1 MSTNTNKKPVDY
13 FEFADQA
20 QTPFVVLEHRDGR
33 MPIKRSLVTSAGAIE
48 ITGADGAV
56 EVLGSSTYPCSLK
69 ILERIRTHHEGL
81 LLVQVDP
88 MRVDGVAEQVLSAR
102 FH

>member
-1 MSTNTNKKPVDY
+1 MSTNTNKSPVDY

-20 QTPFVVLEHRDGR
+20 QTPFVVLDHRNGR
-33 MPIKRSLVTSAGAIE
+33 LPIQRLLVTSAGAIE

-56 EVLGSSTYPCSLK
+56 EVLGSAEHPCSTAVLK
-69 ILERIRTHHEGL
+69 RVRTHHEGL
-81 LLVQVDP
+81 LLVQVDAT
-88 MRVDGVAEQVLSAR
+88 RLDGLSEQLLSAR

>member
-1 MSTNTNKKPVDY
+1 MSTNTNKNPVDY
-13 FEFADQA
+13 FEFADEA
-20 QTPFVVLEHRDGR
+20 RTPFVVLEHRGGR
-33 MPIKRSLVTSAGAIE
+33 LPIRRALVTAAGAIE

-56 EVLGSSTYPCSLK
+56 EVLGSAGFPCSLA

-88 MRVDGVAEQVLSAR
+88 TRVDGVSEQLLSAR

>member
-20 QTPFVVLEHRDGR
+20 QTPFVVLEHREGR
-33 MPIKRSLVTSAGAIE
+33 LPIKRSLVTPAGAIE

-56 EVLGSSTYPCSLK
+56 EVLGSVEYPCSVAVLK
-69 ILERIRTHHEGL
+69 RIRTHHEGL
-81 LLVQVDP
+81 LLVQVDVN
-88 MRVDGVAEQVLSAR
+88 RVDGLSEQLLSAR